1 MEISLGKN
9 HHTTA
14 LIIDDSRLACRVM
27 VKMLETFGIQGAE
40 VYSAEAG
47 LEYLKHTLPDM
58 IFLDHSMQGM
68 SGLEMMK
75 IIKADPRISNIPV
88 LMHTAKEGESYVKQ
102 ALAIGAAE
110 VLPKG
115 LEELQLFKILVKLGL
130 VHEEIQFDSSPHQMS
145 KNVESKL
152 QENVQTSKVK
162 APPKTHSE
170 KTKPEKTKPVW
181 QSIWQQKIEPYFD
194 RQKKL
199 RQQDLE
205 YRITAQT
212 RKLTREIHLT
222 LEQFEHALV
231 LRMESHADFVA
242 ATEADARSMRRKLII
257 GIGLLVLL
265 FQVGIFWNLWQGNSL
280 TQELLA
286 AQQVSEQLI
295 NTKIQGLIDKNDQ
308 LTEQLLD
315 NQKSDSQKLL
325 GSFSQSQSVSDNY
338 VGNSLIVGSLV
349 DSFGTVLSEIT
360 LADQDS
366 MLYRG
371 VTSSGYQFL
380 VNSQGIVGEEV
391 GARYFLTDNCQ
402 GDAFVSDSKGKLYKD
417 FDNNLWYVD
426 KESELTP
433 MNMGSKLTTSNDCAT
448 LLGTAISL
456 RPLLPNYASETG
468 IEQYQVIKLDT
479 N

>member
-1 MEISLGKN
+1 VEFYLSKN
-9 HHTTA
+9 QHPTA

-27 VKMLETFGIQGAE
+27 LKMLETFGIKGAE

-75 IIKADPRISNIPV
+75 IIKIDPRISNIPV

-115 LEELQLFKILVKLGL
+115 LEEHQLFKILVKLGL
-130 VHEEIQFDSSPHQMS
+130 VNEEVQFDRSPHHKSRNAEGKVQ
-145 KNVESKL
+145 ESDS
-152 QENVQTSKVK
+152 TSKVK
-162 APPKTHSE
+162 VPPKTHSE
-170 KTKPEKTKPVW
+170 KTKPDKSKPIW

-265 FQVGIFWNLWQGNSL
+265 FQVGIFWHLWTGSKL
-280 TQELLA
+280 TQELLVT
-286 AQQVSEQLI
+286 QQINEQFV
-295 NTKIQGLIDKNDQ
+295 NSKIQQLIDKNKQ
-308 LTEQLLD
+308 LTAQISET
-315 NQKSDSQKLL
+315 QKLH
-325 GSFSQSQSVSDNY
+325 GSISQSHSISENY
-338 VGNSLIVGSLV
+338 ADNSLVVGSLV

-360 LADQDS
+360 LEDQDN

-371 VTSSGYQFL
+371 VTSNGYQFL
-380 VNSQGIVGEEV
+380 VNSQGIVGEAV
-391 GARYFLTDNCQ
+391 GVRYYLTDNCQ
-402 GDAFVSDSKGKLYKD
+402 GDAFVSDSAGKLYKD
-417 FDNNLWYVD
+417 FDSNLWYVD
-426 KESELTP
+426 KQSELTP
-433 MNMGSKLTTSNDCAT
+433 MNMRSKLMTNNDCAT

-456 RPLLPNYASETG
+456 QPLLPNYAAETG
-468 IEQYQVIKLDT
+468 IEQHQIIKLDT